1 MGNPVLTDATRG
13 PARRAITI
21 VALVAA
27 ATALIMTIGLVVVAL
42 AGFSSDVLR
51 MCFLIW
57 IISLGIVFGATRL
70 LKVPEEPPSDDQPS
84 PGY

>member
-1 MGNPVLTDATRG
+1 MGKPVLSDATRG
-13 PARRAITI
+13 PARRVITI
-21 VALVAA
+21 VALLAA
-27 ATALIMTIGLVVVAL
+27 ATALIMTVGLVVVAL

-70 LKVPEEPPSDDQPS
+70 LRVPEEPQYEDERVE
-84 PGY
+84 

>member
-1 MGNPVLTDATRG
+1 MGKPVLTDATRG

-70 LKVPEEPPSDDQPS
+70 LKVPEEPTDEDSFHR
-84 PGY
+84 G

>member
-1 MGNPVLTDATRG
+1 MGKPVLSEATRG

-21 VALVAA
+21 VALGAA
-27 ATALIMTIGLVVVAL
+27 ATALIMTVGLVVVAL

-51 MCFLIW
+51 ICFLIW

-70 LKVPEEPPSDDQPS
+70 LRIPEEPPHEEIDS
-84 PGY
+84 